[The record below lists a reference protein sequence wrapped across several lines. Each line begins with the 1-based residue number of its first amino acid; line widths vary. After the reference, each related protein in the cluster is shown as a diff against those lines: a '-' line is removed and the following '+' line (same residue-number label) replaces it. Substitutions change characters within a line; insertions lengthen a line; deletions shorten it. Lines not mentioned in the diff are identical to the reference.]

1 MPELPEVETMKR
13 DLSLRLIGR
22 FFVGANLQWPRAV
35 QTPSPEEFCN
45 RLQGMRIDEI
55 DRRGKYLIFR
65 LSNGEALILHFRM
78 SGSVLLDSGGAS
90 DPYTRNTF
98 HLDNGAGLY
107 FRDPRKLGLVWLVAD
122 ENIVVGKLGPEP
134 LDPTFTAAHL
144 GEWAKRYSAP
154 IKAVLCDQRFIAG
167 IGNMYA
173 DEALF
178 AASLHPLRATNSLS
192 ADDVERLYKSIR
204 RVLEEAIGSYGASMN
219 DYRRP
224 NGEAGTAQSIFKV
237 AHRVGKPCPVCGTII
252 QRIPIRQRGAYFC
265 PNCQCKS

>member
-13 DLSLRLIGR
+13 DLSSMMVGR
-22 FFVGANLQWPRAV
+22 CFTGVTLHWPRAV

-45 RLQGMRIDEI
+45 RLQGLCIKEI

-65 LSNGEALILHFRM
+65 LANGEALVLHFRM
-78 SGSVLLDSGGAS
+78 SGSLLLDYRNAS

-98 HLDNGAGLY
+98 HVDNGAGLY
-107 FRDPRKLGLVWLVAD
+107 FRDPRKLGLIWLVPD
-122 ENIVVGKLGPEP
+122 ENTVVGKLGPEP
-134 LDPTFTAAHL
+134 LDPAFTAADL
-144 GEWAKRYSAP
+144 GEWSKRYSAP
-154 IKAVLCDQRFIAG
+154 IKAVLCDQRFLAG

-192 ADDVERLYKSIR
+192 ADEVDRLYRAIR
-204 RVLEEAIGSYGASMN
+204 RVLEEAIGNYGASIN
-219 DYRRP
+219 DYSRP
-224 NGEAGTAQSIFKV
+224 NGEPGTAQSMFKA

-252 QRIPIRQRGAYFC
+252 ERIPIRQRGAYFC
-265 PNCQCKS
+265 PNCQRNS